1 MKYYEAYDKRY
12 KQVHEKGLI
21 WSTNNNTK
29 IVEEVITKY
38 HLEKTKMLEIGCGE
52 GRDTRYLLKKDYH
65 VLGTDISKEAIDYC
79 RKEDSIHKDNYQV
92 LDVINQKAKDKY
104 GFIYSVACLH
114 MFVLDEDRE
123 KFYQFIYHSLEDN
136 GYALI
141 LSMGD
146 GIKESSSDIS
156 KAFENTK
163 RIHEETNQEIEV
175 VETSCRIVNFD
186 TLKKEVNENNFKLI
200 DYGITEIKNHFNK
213 IMYVLIKR

>member
-29 IVEEVITKY
+29 IVEEVIAKY

-52 GRDTRYLLKKDYH
+52 GRDTRYLLKKGYH

-79 RKEDSIHKDNYQV
+79 RKEDNIHKDNYQV

-123 KFYQFIYHSLEDN
+123 KFYQLIY
-136 GYALI
+136 
-141 LSMGD
+141 
-146 GIKESSSDIS
+146 K
-156 KAFENTK
+156 K
-163 RIHEETNQEIEV
+163 V
-175 VETSCRIVNFD
+175 VVI
-186 TLKKEVNENNFKLI
+186 
-200 DYGITEIKNHFNK
+200 
-213 IMYVLIKR
+213 LIKLLKIPKEYMKKQIKR

>member
-38 HLEKTKMLEIGCGE
+38 HLEKTNMLEIGCGE
-52 GRDTRYLLKKDYH
+52 GRDTRYLLKKGYH

-79 RKEDSIHKDNYQV
+79 RKEDSIHKENYQV
-92 LDVINQKAKDKY
+92 LDVINQKAQDKY

-146 GIKESSSDIS
+146 GIKESSSDIN

>member
-29 IVEEVITKY
+29 IVEEVIAKY

-146 GIKESSSDIS
+146 GIKESSSDIN